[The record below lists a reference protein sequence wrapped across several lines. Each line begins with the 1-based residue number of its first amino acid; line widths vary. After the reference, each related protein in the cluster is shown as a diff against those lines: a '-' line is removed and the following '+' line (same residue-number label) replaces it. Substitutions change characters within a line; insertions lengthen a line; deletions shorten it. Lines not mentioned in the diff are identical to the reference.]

1 MTQELVLA
9 VLLTGLIGLLWVMRL
24 AAEESKAA
32 SGQAHESEPSGNSD
46 DIHHGKGALKHQTMT
61 A

>member
-1 MTQELVLA
+1 MTQELVL
-9 VLLTGLIGLLWVMRL
+9 VGLLSGIVGLLWVMRL
-24 AAEESKAA
+24 AAEESKPA

-46 DIHHGKGALKHQTMT
+46 DIHHREGALKHQTMT

>member
-24 AAEESKAA
+24 AAGESKHA
-32 SGQAHESEPSGNSD
+32 SGEAHESKPSGNSE
-46 DIHHGKGALKHQTMT
+46 DIQHGEGALKHQTI
-61 A
+61 AA

>member
-1 MTQELVLA
+1 MTQELILVA
-9 VLLTGLIGLLWVMRL
+9 LLSGLIGLIWVMRL
-24 AAEESKAA
+24 AAEESKPA

>member
-1 MTQELVLA
+1 MTQELILVA
-9 VLLTGLIGLLWVMRL
+9 LLSGLIGLIWVMRL
-24 AAEESKAA
+24 AAEESKPA

-46 DIHHGKGALKHQTMT
+46 DIHHREGALKHQTMI